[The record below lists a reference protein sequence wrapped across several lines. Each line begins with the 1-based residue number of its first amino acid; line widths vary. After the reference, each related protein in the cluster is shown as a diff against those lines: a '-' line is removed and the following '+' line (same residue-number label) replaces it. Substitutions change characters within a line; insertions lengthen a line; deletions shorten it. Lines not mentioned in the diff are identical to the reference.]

1 MAAKKKPKIQVRR
14 VYEEPE
20 PGTDGARVLVDRVWP
35 RGLSKEEAA
44 LDAWHKDV
52 APSTELR
59 KWYGHDPDRFDAFAE
74 RYRAELATEEGEQ
87 ALGDLL
93 EAASGAGTLT
103 LLTAVKDPSLG
114 HTRVL
119 AEELKGRAS

>member
-14 VYEEPE
+14 VYEEPD
-20 PGTDGARVLVDRVWP
+20 PATDGARVLVDRVWP
-35 RGLSKEEAA
+35 RGLAKEEAA
-44 LDAWHKDV
+44 LDAWHKEI

-59 KWYGHDPDRFDAFAE
+59 KWYGHDPDRFDEFAE

-87 ALGDLL
+87 VIGDLL
-93 EAASGAGTLT
+93 ETASGAGTLT
-103 LLTAVKDPSLG
+103 LLTAVKDPSIG

-119 AEELKGRAS
+119 ADELKNRAP

>member
-1 MAAKKKPKIQVRR
+1 MAAQKKPKIQVRR
-14 VYEEPE
+14 VYEEPD
-20 PGTDGARVLVDRVWP
+20 PGSDGTRVLVDRVWP
-35 RGLSKEEAA
+35 RGLAKEAAA

-59 KWYGHDPDRFDAFAE
+59 KWYGHDPDRFDDFAE

-87 ALGDLL
+87 AIADLL
-93 EAASGAGTLT
+93 ETASGAGTLT

-119 AEELKGRAS
+119 AEELKSRAP